1 MKKILILIFSF
12 GALVLQSQSATVS
25 IAVSRDTVLLGNQFY
40 VQYTFDSKDGVF
52 IAPDLKDAEII
63 GQNFVSNTSLINGE
77 IKAVHKQKY
86 LIQPLSAG
94 LFTIPSTM
102 IKSGDRSGG
111 DLDVPAVEIYVK
123 QNPNR
128 IEEDPEDDRSWPV
141 PGEVSAPPLRLSDA
155 HRLYDA
161 CAREGAAWPDRHGR
175 DTRRHPRSHH
185 RRR

>member
-94 LFTIPSTM
+94 LLPY
-102 IKSGDRSGG
+102 R
-111 DLDVPAVEIYVK
+111 
-123 QNPNR
+123 
-128 IEEDPEDDRSWPV
+128 
-141 PGEVSAPPLRLSDA
+141 PP
-155 HRLYDA
+155 
-161 CAREGAAWPDRHGR
+161 
-175 DTRRHPRSHH
+175 
-185 RRR
+185 

>member
-12 GALVLQSQSATVS
+12 GVLVLQSQSATVS

-128 IEEDPEDDRSWPV
+128 IEEDPEDDRSWQFKNILE
-141 PGEVSAPPLRLSDA
+141 GKASGRKSKRL
-155 HRLYDA
+155 
-161 CAREGAAWPDRHGR
+161 
-175 DTRRHPRSHH
+175 
-185 RRR
+185 